1 MVIWTYGKG
10 PLSKRDETCCHHY
23 MGCSLIRKDILYAP
37 SHKEE
42 GNVLFNNALNT
53 FYLRLCGITHMVKNH
68 SDREKGNPLLPHG
81 LLFPISSKHHPR
93 QVNTYHSLCYT
104 SHGSLAGTR
113 NSSKGSSH
121 HEQTLL
127 PRSYILPPSNK
138 DKDST
143 YHSIFYTS
151 SEALTG
157 MSDNS
162 RAIP

>member
-53 FYLRLCGITHMVKNH
+53 FYLRLCGVTHMVKNH
-68 SDREKGNPLLPHG
+68 SDRKKGNPLLPHG

-113 NSSKGSSH
+113 NSSKGSPWRIDPT
-121 HEQTLL
+121 TLHTMSK
-127 PRSYILPPSNK
+127 RY
-138 DKDST
+138 
-143 YHSIFYTS
+143 YHGATSCPHPTRIRIAHTTS
-151 SEALTG
+151 SFTLVVKH
-157 MSDNS
+157 
-162 RAIP
+162 